1 MADLYAQRLVVLT
14 RRGAPIIPFWV
25 GLSSSALPA
34 VQVGCKSAHFR
45 SARDAGLVGEDDG
58 VDSVA
63 EMELSAI
70 AALLWVRHGRG
81 RLFAGP
87 SAGAREAGATGLHPL

>member
-1 MADLYAQRLVVLT
+1 MHIRPIPVLLPLAATVVSNVTLL
-14 RRGAPIIPFWV
+14 
-25 GLSSSALPA
+25 GLKA

-70 AALLWVRHGRG
+70 AALLWVRRGRG

-87 SAGAREAGATGLHPL
+87 SADAREAGATGLHPL